1 MTYYVADT
9 TDPIIKVWENAFP
22 DLLTPIDQAPAEL
35 AAHFRYPEN
44 LFQVQA
50 HQFANYHV
58 TEASVFYQK
67 QDFWQVPFDP
77 TIPANTNSNVNVPI
91 RPYYL
96 LLRLPGDA
104 QESFVLVLPF
114 NPQGRQN
121 VVAWM
126 AARSDAGPDY
136 GQIVA
141 YEFPPGQN
149 VDGPSQVFARMR
161 QDPRFSADQTL
172 FGQSGSEIRFGDF
185 LIIPIAN
192 GLLYVQPVYVRS
204 AQETSIPELKRVL
217 VANGGD
223 VGLGSNLAQAL
234 NDSFGAPVVPPEPGG
249 GPTPGGNVQRQIAQL
264 LQQALNHF
272 AAADAALKAGNLA
285 TYQAEVNAA
294 QAAIRRAEQLASR
307 SATGSPS
314 PSPTPTASPSPSPS
328 PIPSG

>member
-1 MTYYVADT
+1 M
-9 TDPIIKVWENAFP
+9 
-22 DLLTPIDQAPAEL
+22 
-35 AAHFRYPEN
+35 
-44 LFQVQA
+44 
-50 HQFANYHV
+50 
-58 TEASVFYQK
+58 
-67 QDFWQVPFDP
+67 
-77 TIPANTNSNVNVPI
+77 

-104 QESFVLVLPF
+104 EESFVLVLPF

-204 AQETSIPELKRVL
+204 AQETAIPELKRVL
-217 VANGGD
+217 VTNGGD
-223 VGLGSNLAQAL
+223 VGLGSTLTEAL
-234 NDSFGAPVVPPEPGG
+234 NDSFGTQVVPPEGGGG
-249 GPTPGGNVQRQIAQL
+249 GPTPGGNVQRQISQL
-264 LQQALNHF
+264 LQQALDHF
-272 AAADAALKAGNLA
+272 AAADAALKAGDLA
-285 TYQAEVNAA
+285 TYQAEVDAA
-294 QAAIRRAEQLASR
+294 QAAIRRAEQLAAR
-307 SATGSPS
+307 SGTGSPS
-314 PSPTPTASPSPSPS
+314 PSPSATPTVSPTPSPTASPTPSPS
-328 PIPSG
+328 G